1 MSVLGSSPTT
11 GTKAKPLDIQGV
23 FNFSFACQVFF
34 ALWFSY
40 FVCLR
45 ILLYVL
51 LYTVSCTKPCTG
63 LYEIPRPLLRTGAFS
78 HTTQ

>member
-23 FNFSFACQVFF
+23 FNFSLACQVFF
-34 ALWFSY
+34 LLCFLI

-51 LYTVSCTKPCTG
+51 LYTVSCTKPCTN
-63 LYEIPRPLLRTGAFS
+63 LYKKSPALY
-78 HTTQ
+78 